1 MLTSLF
7 DCPKVIGFTS
17 TTPYDWLEKLAPL
30 FHPIRTLTMIRSKTK
45 STVAHCTHTSFPALF
60 VRDMQL
66 LPVLIGSL
74 DCDSLE

>member
-17 TTPYDWLEKLAPL
+17 TTPYDWLEKLASL

-45 STVAHCTHTSFPALF
+45 STVAHSHAFSRAFPQTHAITSSFDWFA
-60 VRDMQL
+60 
-66 LPVLIGSL
+66 GS
-74 DCDSLE
+74 